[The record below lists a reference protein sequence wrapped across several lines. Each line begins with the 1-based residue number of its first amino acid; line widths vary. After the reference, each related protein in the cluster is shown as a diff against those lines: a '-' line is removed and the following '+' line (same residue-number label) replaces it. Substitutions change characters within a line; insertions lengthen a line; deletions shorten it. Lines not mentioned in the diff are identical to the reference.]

1 MCFLCHDCD
10 NENLK
15 VLPESFCDRP
25 SVTVSTNLRN
35 AETEQQLKVY
45 VVGMNKARI
54 VQLLIVPQDVL
65 GAIITFLDGFVY
77 VNWFFWFYVRNSVL
91 QNKLHDTLYFYVFF
105 WMPYLCISDILH
117 VHQDSDYFEIR
128 LDVLMDEFAD
138 CVRSWCVVNGYS
150 WIMIDV

>member
-77 VNWFFWFYVRNSVL
+77 VN
-91 QNKLHDTLYFYVFF
+91 
-105 WMPYLCISDILH
+105 
-117 VHQDSDYFEIR
+117 
-128 LDVLMDEFAD
+128 
-138 CVRSWCVVNGYS
+138 
-150 WIMIDV
+150 